1 MSCSQCAVA
10 ALLVAL
16 VVCVQGHQIIYVD
29 TENGTLN
36 NSCWE
41 GGLDQP
47 CSNLEL
53 ASVGAQ
59 RYNSTIALVLRYGT
73 SCNTS
78 PRAQNTLQTSS
89 HLPLHNTSNDTYG
102 CGSTISTCNESV
114 CNNQKCNSVSVQ
126 ISNPVCPPWFESS
139 NDSCKCVKSAGS
151 IVKCNELLQE
161 SAVLECYCMTYN
173 ESTGV
178 VVGACFYNCIQD
190 AFKAVVYRPMPKT
203 VEKLNDEMCGHF
215 NRKGQLCGECK
226 TNYSPPVY
234 SYDLHCTICSG
245 DQYDWMKYVAIAFVP
260 LTLFLILVL
269 CCRISATS
277 PQLYA
282 FVMFSQALA
291 FSTNVRVLLLAFNG
305 SSYPHASIAL
315 HIVSTLYGIW
325 NLDFFRALISRQVC
339 LKVDALEALALSYSI
354 AFYPLALIV
363 VTCTY

>member
-1 MSCSQCAVA
+1 MSYSQCAVA

-29 TENGTLN
+29 TENGSLN

-47 CSNLEL
+47 CGSLEL

-59 RYNSTIALVLRYGT
+59 RYSSTIALVLRYGT

-102 CGSTISTCNESV
+102 CGSTISTYNESV
-114 CNNQKCNSVSVQ
+114 YNNQKCNSVSVQ
-126 ISNPVCPPWFESS
+126 TSNPVCPPWFESS

-190 AFKAVVYRPMPKT
+190 AFKAVVYHPMPKT

-260 LTLFLILVL
+260 LTVFLILVL

-339 LKVDALEALALSYSI
+339 LKVNTLEALALDYSI

-363 VTCTY
+363 VT